1 MFRSL
6 KVFMFII
13 YGMCFIPVTC
23 ISQDVQTIIN
33 SATQDFESGLFVEA
47 KQQVFQCFLGRKFEN
62 IKLTND
68 AYRLLSLI
76 SIAEDSIFLARKYI
90 KRIIQSNPD
99 YKGPVQNFIF
109 DKLLQQILSENQ
121 TITVSAVSKKA
132 EDIRVA
138 PASVLILNR
147 NDIVERGYVDLIDV
161 LYNLPGFDISKYY
174 GINYANV
181 YQLGFRQENTER
193 TLFMINGIEE
203 NDNWSNIA
211 YIARQYPLSNIKAI
225 EILYGPSSTMYGPR
239 AFVGTINIITYDT
252 GELIPFPEKSTDVNA
267 APKINPFY
275 LNGTVLGGSYGTRDA
290 DFTIGFKKDA
300 NINTTFTFKSFQS
313 DHRYDSN
320 YDAFDY
326 DPNDIDQLNYDHLN
340 LTKPITL
347 NNNGIINSYTPAAFA
362 DLFKLGNNNP
372 FYQLFRN
379 QTGAVDSIKL
389 TPAGINQ
396 ARSLD
401 KGAYTGLVNG
411 QPSGYSNRMKDSYI
425 GIKVGFPNL
434 VLGIRAWKTSESF
447 GYLQDIFNA
456 GTNNGSKWA
465 ISNATFYSMFN
476 KTYNRFSFSNIT
488 SFTNN
493 RLDNSSVRVTYSL
506 LGNKSIGLNLGHFLY
521 PDSLLATS
529 SPNLARQGYG
539 NLFYYYDAQ
548 LFRNDF
554 RTFYQNE
561 RLNIMG
567 GLEFRFS
574 RQFGDY
580 LYYLDF
586 PKDQNG
592 LFQNGGSFAQDKGTF
607 TNVDA
612 EGANV
617 YSLFDLGFY
626 FSGTYKI
633 IPEKLNLSF
642 GNRID
647 YNRIRSKGGFGYEFS
662 PRLALVFLGKHV
674 SSKMVYSHGIQNVS
688 LFTKFSTGNNRKPN
702 ADLTVEKIDY
712 LDFSLNGV
720 HQNNNLRWNFILF
733 HYFIKDA
740 IASVELDKK
749 ELPFNNQNQNVGVY
763 KVTGTLFDLNYT
775 FANKKWGVFFNHTF
789 NLPFQQSKD
798 ALSENLKIAD
808 ISVQSANLGLT
819 YRLNHKNN
827 VFSNHFY
834 ANFVGKKSIGSGT
847 TAPGNLGYFGEDIPA
862 YLIFNTTF
870 NYTNR
875 NLQGI
880 KFSLIINNLLDMN
893 ILYPDHE
900 TYYHSGIRTATGSM
914 QPDSLNGLIPFFPQ
928 RGRQLIVRILYNIGG
943 S

>member
-1 MFRSL
+1 MFRNL
-6 KVFMFII
+6 RVFMFIAFGI
-13 YGMCFIPVTC
+13 CFIPSTC
-23 ISQDVQTIIN
+23 ISQDAQTIIN

-47 KQQVFQCFLGRKFEN
+47 KHQVFQCFSERKFEN

-76 SIAEDSIFLARKYI
+76 SIAEDSVFLARKYI

-99 YKGPVQNFIF
+99 YKGPVQHFIF
-109 DKLLQQILSENQ
+109 DQLLQQILSENQ
-121 TITVSAVSKKA
+121 TVTVSAVSKKA

-138 PASVLILNR
+138 PASVLIINR
-147 NDIVERGYVDLIDV
+147 SEILERGYVDLIE
-161 LYNLPGFDISKYY
+161 LLSNLPGFDISKYY
-174 GINYANV
+174 GVNYANV

-193 TLFMINGIEE
+193 TLLMINGIEE
-203 NDNWSNIA
+203 NDNWSNIV
-211 YIARQYPLSNIKAI
+211 YLARQYPLSNIKAI

-252 GELIPFPEKSTDVNA
+252 GEIIPFPEKSTDVNVK
-267 APKINPFY
+267 PKINPFY

-290 DFTIGFKKDA
+290 DFTIGFKKEA
-300 NINTTFTFKSFQS
+300 TINTTFTFKSFQS
-313 DHRYDSN
+313 DQRFDSN
-320 YDAFDY
+320 NERFDY
-326 DPNDIDQLNYDHLN
+326 DPTDIDQLNYDHLN
-340 LTKPITL
+340 LTKPIKL
-347 NNNGIINSYTPAAFA
+347 INNGNSTTYTPAAFA
-362 DLFKLGNNNP
+362 DLLKLVNNNP
-372 FYQLFRN
+372 YYQLFKN
-379 QTGAVDSIKL
+379 KTGLIDSIKL
-389 TPAGINQ
+389 TQAGVNQ
-396 ARSLD
+396 ARLLD
-401 KGAYTGLVNG
+401 KQAYTGLVNG

-434 VLGIRAWKTSESF
+434 ELGLRAWTTSESF
-447 GYLQDIFNA
+447 GYFQDIYSA
-456 GTNNGSKWA
+456 GTNNGSKWVV
-465 ISNATFYSMFN
+465 SNATFYAIFN
-476 KTYNRFSFSNIT
+476 KSYNRFSFSNIT

-493 RLDNSSVRVTYSL
+493 KLDKSSVRVNYFL
-506 LGNKSIGLNLGHFLY
+506 LGNKSLNLNLGHLLY

-529 SPNLARQGYG
+529 SPNSARQGYG

-548 LFRNDF
+548 SFRNDF
-554 RTFYQNE
+554 RVFYQNE

-586 PKDQNG
+586 PKDENG
-592 LFQNGGSFAQDKGTF
+592 LRQDDGSKAQEKGTF
-607 TNVDA
+607 TNIDA
-612 EGANV
+612 GGGNV
-617 YSLFDLGFY
+617 YSILDFAFY
-626 FSGTYKI
+626 FSGTYKL

-647 YNRIRSKGGFGYEFS
+647 YNKIRSKDGFGYEFS
-662 PRLALVFLGKHV
+662 PRLALVYLRKQI
-674 SSKMVYSHGIQNVS
+674 STKMVYSHGIQNVS
-688 LFTKFSTGNNRKPN
+688 LFNKYSTGNNRKPN
-702 ADLTVEKIDY
+702 PDLGTEKIDY

-740 IASVELDKK
+740 VASVAINE
-749 ELPFNNQNQNVGVY
+749 PPYNNQNQNAGVY
-763 KVTGTLFDLNYT
+763 QVTGSLFNINYS
-775 FANKKWGVFFNHTF
+775 FADRKWALFFNHTF
-789 NLPFQQSKD
+789 NFPFQKPQD
-798 ALSENLKIAD
+798 ALSKNIRIAD
-808 ISVQSANLGLT
+808 VSSQSANLGIT
-819 YRLNHKNN
+819 YRLNKVSH

-834 ANFVGKKSIGSGT
+834 ANFVGEKPIGQGT
-847 TAPGNLGYFGEDIPA
+847 TAPKNLGFYGNDIPA

-900 TYYHSGIRTATGSM
+900 TYYHSGIRTASGSM
-914 QPDSLNGLIPFFPQ
+914 EPGTLNGLNPFYPQ
-928 RGRQLIVRILYNIGG
+928 RGRQIFLRILYNIGG